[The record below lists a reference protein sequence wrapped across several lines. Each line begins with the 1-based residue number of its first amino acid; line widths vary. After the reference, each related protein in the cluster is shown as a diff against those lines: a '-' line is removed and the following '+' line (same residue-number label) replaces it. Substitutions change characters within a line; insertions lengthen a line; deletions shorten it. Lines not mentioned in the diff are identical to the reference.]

1 MHLLAAEG
9 TVAGKSLKVLCGSL
23 GVGGGLGQVVGAGI
37 GQQGRWRW
45 APNVITARRG
55 GGGEWLDQFNR
66 KLD

>member
-1 MHLLAAEG
+1 MRLFAAEP
-9 TVAGKSLKVLCGSL
+9 TVAGKGLKVLCGSL
-23 GVGGGLGQVVGAGI
+23 GVGGGFAQVVTAGI